1 MKRRDIFILKQGWVT
16 EYVQDARNVKCT
28 GGEKR
33 KKRKKKKRG
42 WLEEIVRNAEAD
54 NRQFDSNTISTRFT
68 VQNTK
73 LTTLGS

>member
-1 MKRRDIFILKQGWVT
+1 MYG
-16 EYVQDARNVKCT
+16 VQDARNVKCK
-28 GGEKR
+28 GGEKK

>member
-1 MKRRDIFILKQGWVT
+1 MYG
-16 EYVQDARNVKCT
+16 VQDARNVKCT

-33 KKRKKKKRG
+33 EKRKKKKRG